1 MVKVVNSSASR
12 KTKQL
17 PRVTAFDR
25 GILFYGR
32 PEVFVRTVN
41 FRHPQSFSFWYVCTD
56 PIYSLFRNIC
66 YFLKKYFLEKTFQ
79 EKCLESTEKLW
90 WKKVWKRKFWEKM
103 IKFRRI
109 FFYIQYKRSL
119 EKKFC
124 KKNIQWNFAAQ
135 KYENT
140 FAKCFVKTFPQK

>member
-66 YFLKKYFLEKTFQ
+66 YFLTKYFLEKTFQ
-79 EKCLESTEKLW
+79 EKCLESTEKL
-90 WKKVWKRKFWEKM
+90 
-103 IKFRRI
+103 
-109 FFYIQYKRSL
+109 
-119 EKKFC
+119 
-124 KKNIQWNFAAQ
+124 
-135 KYENT
+135 
-140 FAKCFVKTFPQK
+140 